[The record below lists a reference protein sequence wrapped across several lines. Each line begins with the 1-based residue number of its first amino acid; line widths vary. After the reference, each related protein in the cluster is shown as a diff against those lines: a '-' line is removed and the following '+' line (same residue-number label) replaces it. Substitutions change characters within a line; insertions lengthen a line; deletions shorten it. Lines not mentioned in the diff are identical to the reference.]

1 MEWCR
6 TRRKGGVSQYLTI
19 QVYDALETLRFGCV
33 FVCKL
38 PIDRRGPITDAVM
51 GRAPGAEAAFELFPL
66 GNSGTSSLDSSCL
79 SF

>member
-19 QVYDALETLRFGCV
+19 QVYDALETLKFGCV

-38 PIDRRGPITDAVM
+38 PIDRRGPITEGIRRRLQTGPDCGIRPHGHEVKRRGTM
-51 GRAPGAEAAFELFPL
+51 PL
-66 GNSGTSSLDSSCL
+66 R
-79 SF
+79 